1 MSIITLKQ
9 KRELLSSAFGEGI
22 VSSNGKD
29 VAVYCPVCLKSP
41 KVKKKKKLSICIET
55 GVYHCWVCETKG
67 KNIARFVQVN
77 YPNNKQIDRFKEYFG
92 GFKEEVL
99 QQEIS
104 LKLPDDFKLLA
115 TSRSKQSNFIK
126 DYLFKRGFNED
137 DLFRFKAGF
146 SFEPGFENRVIFP
159 SFDENLNLNFYLTR
173 VCEKTKYQQ
182 YKNCKASKR
191 DIIFNEHSI
200 EWDRPVIIV
209 EGIFDSLKAGSNSV
223 PILGSWIDEKYKLFR
238 KIIESNA
245 SVVLALDPDVQEK
258 QMKIAKRLIN
268 YGINVSYVSNI
279 QKDLGDMTKKE
290 AQSCI
295 LNAKP
300 FDNMERMRYLISG
313 IKSGSMY

>member
-29 VAVYCPVCLKSP
+29 VAVHCPVCLKSP

-92 GFKEEVL
+92 GFREEVL

-191 DIIFNEHSI
+191 DIIFNEHII

-290 AQSCI
+290 AQNCI

>member
-1 MSIITLKQ
+1 MELVTLKQ
-9 KRELLSSAFGEGI
+9 KKDLIVSIFGDGLT
-22 VSSNGKD
+22 SSNGKD
-29 VAVYCPVCLKSP
+29 IAVACPVCKKSP
-41 KVKKKKKLSICIET
+41 KVKKKKKLSIVIET

-290 AQSCI
+290 AQNCI

>member
-1 MSIITLKQ
+1 M
-9 KRELLSSAFGEGI
+9 
-22 VSSNGKD
+22 
-29 VAVYCPVCLKSP
+29 
-41 KVKKKKKLSICIET
+41 
-55 GVYHCWVCETKG
+55 
-67 KNIARFVQVN
+67 
-77 YPNNKQIDRFKEYFG
+77 
-92 GFKEEVL
+92 
-99 QQEIS
+99 
-104 LKLPDDFKLLA
+104 
-115 TSRSKQSNFIK
+115 
-126 DYLFKRGFNED
+126 
-137 DLFRFKAGF
+137 
-146 SFEPGFENRVIFP
+146 
-159 SFDENLNLNFYLTR
+159 
-173 VCEKTKYQQ
+173 CEKTKYQQ

-290 AQSCI
+290 AQNCI